1 MSIAVFFEDAKKSIA
16 SCSVHTKVLSA
27 VYLMV
32 EMGVNA
38 LAVLGKEDGLAGIIT
53 DHDVMR
59 GLVANKGNLG
69 SDIVANC
76 MTKNVITCSKDIDL
90 GAAVS
95 MMARHH
101 IRHLVVVENKRVLGI
116 VGIRELLAKVHKDDE
131 LEKQVLRDMVIA
143 AR

>member
-1 MSIAVFFEDAKKSIA
+1 MSIAVFFESGKKSLA
-16 SCSVHTKVLSA
+16 SCSVQTQVLSA

-32 EMGVNA
+32 ELGVNA
-38 LAVLGKEDGLAGIIT
+38 LAVLDKEDNIAGIIT

-69 SDIVANC
+69 SDTVANW
-76 MTKNVITCSKDIDL
+76 MTKSVITCSKDIDL

-95 MMARHH
+95 LMARHH
-101 IRHLVVVENKRVLGI
+101 IRHLVVVEKDQLFGI
-116 VGIRELLAKVHKDDE
+116 IGIRELLAKVHNDDE
-131 LEKQVLRDMVIA
+131 LEKQVLRDIAIA

>member
-1 MSIAVFFEDAKKSIA
+1 MSIAVFFEDAKKSTA
-16 SCSVHTKVLSA
+16 SCSVHTQVLSA

-32 EMGVNA
+32 ELGVNA
-38 LAVLGKEDGLAGIIT
+38 LAVLDREDRIAGIIT

-59 GLVANKGNLG
+59 GLVAHKGNLG
-69 SDIVANC
+69 SDVVANW
-76 MTKNVITCSKDIDL
+76 MTKNVITCSKDMEL

-101 IRHLVVVENKRVLGI
+101 IRHLVVAENHRLLGI
-116 VGIRELLAKVHKDDE
+116 VGIRELLARVHNDDE
-131 LEKQVLRDMVIA
+131 LEKQVLRDIAIA